1 MTENPQQP
9 YGVPGQQQPY
19 GNPAF
24 EGQAEQQ
31 GSKYG
36 TAAYD
41 SGAFGQEVSEPKKF
55 GLLKNLTLAS
65 LAIYVI
71 SSIIGFITSGNQDI
85 MDATLDQQSEQLG
98 IPREQLEEGMEI
110 GTAIAMGTTVVT
122 LVIAAAVYLLVYFGL
137 RKSKNWAR
145 ILGTV
150 FAAIGTLFTLWGLTG
165 LGVMMSVAAGLGIA
179 SIVVTVAFLV
189 VNIWWLVTAFSKDV
203 NAYLRAR
210 A

>member
-1 MTENPQQP
+1 MTENP
-9 YGVPGQQQPY
+9 QQPY

-24 EGQAEQQ
+24 EGQGQPA
-31 GSKYG
+31 SKYG

-41 SGAFGQEVSEPKKF
+41 SGVFGQEVAEPKKF
-55 GLLKNLTLAS
+55 GLLKTLTLAS

-71 SSIIGFITSGNQDI
+71 SGILSFFTSGNEDI
-85 MDATLDQQSEQLG
+85 MAVTMDQQAEQLG
-98 IPREQLEEGMEI
+98 VPREQLESAMDMTLAVAMV
-110 GTAIAMGTTVVT
+110 TAAVSLIIAVV
-122 LVIAAAVYLLVYFGL
+122 VYLLVFFGL

-150 FAAIGTLFTLWGLTG
+150 FAAIGTLFTLWGLLG
-165 LGVMMSVAAGLGIA
+165 LGTMMSVAPGLGIA
-179 SIVVTVAFLV
+179 SLVVTVAFLL